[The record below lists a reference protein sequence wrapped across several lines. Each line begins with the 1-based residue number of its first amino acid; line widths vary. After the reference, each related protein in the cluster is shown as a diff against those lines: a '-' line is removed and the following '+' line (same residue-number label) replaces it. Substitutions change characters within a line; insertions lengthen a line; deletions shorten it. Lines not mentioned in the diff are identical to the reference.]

1 MSPDIL
7 AMELKMGN
15 IPKPLV
21 PNNKATNLV
30 FNRPMMMFII
40 CTPPK
45 RPADFM
51 FLMYV
56 PCVKSIVCKD
66 KQTFHLSQEKRIS
79 N

>member
-1 MSPDIL
+1 
-7 AMELKMGN
+7 MEN
-15 IPKPLV
+15 IPKPLA
-21 PNNKATNLV
+21 PNNKATNFV

-40 CTPPK
+40 WTPPK

-56 PCVKSIVCKD
+56 PRLEFIVCKD
-66 KQTFHLSQEKRIS
+66 KQTFHLTQEKGIS